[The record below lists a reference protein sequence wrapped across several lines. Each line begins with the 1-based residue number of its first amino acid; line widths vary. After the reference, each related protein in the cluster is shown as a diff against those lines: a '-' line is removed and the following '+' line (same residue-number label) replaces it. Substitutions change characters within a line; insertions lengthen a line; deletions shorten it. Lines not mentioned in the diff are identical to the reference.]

1 MTASKRVMHTPK
13 KAKSD
18 ELERMAAAAV
28 KIFNAW
34 KRAKLRR
41 PLLQVRWS
49 SVDSIARTHASLA
62 FGVADGACGAQ
73 CIDLAKKRRAA
84 VFEKRKAIVLA
95 VYKQVQVERQRRIV
109 AMKMK
114 TDELDGVRSLAENV
128 ARSPSATPARECVA
142 QGCSVCIKK

>member
-1 MTASKRVMHTPK
+1 MMHKPK
-13 KAKSD
+13 KATIN

-28 KIFNAW
+28 KISNAW

-73 CIDLAKKRRAA
+73 CIALAKKRRAD
-84 VFEKRKAIVLA
+84 VFEKRTAAVLA
-95 VYKQVQVERQRRIV
+95 VYKEDATERQRRIV

-114 TDELDGVRSLAENV
+114 TDELDGVRSLHV
-128 ARSPSATPARECVA
+128 
-142 QGCSVCIKK
+142 G